1 MKTTSE
7 FTGRKRIFV
16 VWVKRVSL
24 RSTDW
29 EPIAC
34 MTRKE
39 ATEEIRRARKVGDM
53 AFVCAYMKAKRHS
66 KDSATEKAAEGPP
79 VYTRRHERASEK

>member
-1 MKTTSE
+1 MGE

-24 RSTDW
+24 QSTDW

-34 MTRKE
+34 LTRRE
-39 ATEEIRRARKVGDM
+39 ATDEIRRARHAGDM
-53 AFVCAYMKAKRHS
+53 AFVCAYQKGRRS
-66 KDSATEKAAEGPP
+66 SRDVATEKAAEPG
-79 VYTRRHERASEK
+79 V